1 MDIKWDFFIKISG
14 KFSDKQTST
23 KIVFTSWLRLPYCLS
38 LPFRRM
44 RFRGKSG
51 LDALTVKGGLILLVL
66 ASFCNYLIFCH
77 SLENVDD
84 KVDPGGFVTIIER

>member
-1 MDIKWDFFIKISG
+1 MGIYKDKCKIP
-14 KFSDKQTST
+14 DKQTSA
-23 KIVFTSWLRLPYCLS
+23 KIVFTSWLKLPKCLS
-38 LPFRRM
+38 PPFRRM

-77 SLENVDD
+77 SLENVDG
-84 KVDPGGFVTIIER
+84 KVDPGCFVTIIEQ